1 MQFNKNTSSGRTNII
16 AIIIKSLIGLIVILG
31 LVFFINK
38 VDFPAPKKEIEKIIQ
53 MKILKLLNKKN
64 LSIVIFSLFSFS
76 SFAEDKPV
84 DIWNIEKQE
93 TENISEENLSTES
106 KQVVSESSVYKM
118 QSDKNEDSIKLD
130 QELTSKTIK
139 IAGIYDPQEY
149 GLDINM
155 WSNSDGSTLKKL
167 FNNIDKYELSK
178 DASEILNISLL
189 TNAYYPNQNITDQE
203 FLNFKTKWLI
213 KNSNL
218 DLIEEYLIKNQVT
231 NLHPEL
237 MRYMVDRY
245 LSQSDV
251 KKSCEIFSK
260 IKEPLED
267 EYLSK
272 FNLYCLINY
281 GKNEEAQLILDLKK
295 ELGFS
300 DEYFENKINYLLG
313 YIDELNKEIS
323 ENSILDFHLA
333 HRTNPEF
340 TFEPNKDTPKLIW
353 KYLSSSNLLY
363 KIQDVEI
370 SDIEKISTIEKATHD
385 KIYSEEELFEF
396 YKRFQFNINQLLNT
410 KESYKSLSSIEGK
423 ALVYQRLLLTE
434 EPKLKLEL
442 MKILKDIF
450 KSEGIEDAF
459 DEELRKYLKQIDETD
474 VPSNFTTFY
483 NQYIKSDEI
492 INRRIKYNNKILHQS
507 KLVNYFNGDYAKSK
521 IEEDLDKFLKKI
533 KKDKE
538 YFLSKKD
545 IIFLEALKSDGIEI
559 SKKYENLYKVNKSEM
574 PSDIQKMLDNKEI
587 GAALLRVIEV
597 IGPEK
602 IEDIDDD
609 TVYFIINTLNQ
620 LNTDSI
626 RNKLL
631 LKVLP
636 LKV

>member
-1 MQFNKNTSSGRTNII
+1 
-16 AIIIKSLIGLIVILG
+16 
-31 LVFFINK
+31 
-38 VDFPAPKKEIEKIIQ
+38 
-53 MKILKLLNKKN
+53 MKISKLLNKKN
-64 LSIVIFSLFSFS
+64 LSIVIFSLISLS

-84 DIWNIEKQE
+84 DIWNLEKQE
-93 TENISEENLSTES
+93 SETISEENLSIEN
-106 KQVVSESSVYKM
+106 KQEVSESSIYKM

-139 IAGIYDPQEY
+139 IAGLYDPQEY

-203 FLNFKTKWLI
+203 FLKFKTEWLI

-300 DEYFENKINYLLG
+300 DEYFENKINYLFG
-313 YIDELNKEIS
+313 YIDEANKEIS

-370 SDIEKISTIEKATHD
+370 TDIEKISTIEKATHD
-385 KIYSEEELFEF
+385 KNYSEEELFEF

-459 DEELRKYLKQIDETD
+459 DEELRKSLKQIDETD

-483 NQYIKSDEI
+483 NQYLKSDEI
-492 INRRIKYNNKILHQS
+492 INKRIKYNNKILHQS

-533 KKDKE
+533 KKDKK
-538 YFLSKKD
+538 YSLSKKD

-587 GAALLRVIEV
+587 GAALLRIIEV

>member
-1 MQFNKNTSSGRTNII
+1 
-16 AIIIKSLIGLIVILG
+16 
-31 LVFFINK
+31 
-38 VDFPAPKKEIEKIIQ
+38 
-53 MKILKLLNKKN
+53 MKISKLLNKKN
-64 LSIVIFSLFSFS
+64 LSIVIFSLISLS

-84 DIWNIEKQE
+84 DIWNLEKQE
-93 TENISEENLSTES
+93 SETISEENLSIEN
-106 KQVVSESSVYKM
+106 KQEVSESSIYKM
-118 QSDKNEDSIKLD
+118 QSDKNEVSIKLD

-139 IAGIYDPQEY
+139 IAGLYDPQEY

-189 TNAYYPNQNITDQE
+189 TNAYYPNQNITYQE
-203 FLNFKTKWLI
+203 FLKFKTEWLI

-231 NLHPEL
+231 NLHPGL

-300 DEYFENKINYLLG
+300 DEYFENKINYLFG
-313 YIDELNKEIS
+313 YIDEANKEIS

-340 TFEPNKDTPKLIW
+340 KFEPNKDTPKLIW

-370 SDIEKISTIEKATHD
+370 TDIEKISTIEKATHD
-385 KIYSEEELFEF
+385 KNYSEEELFEF

-459 DEELRKYLKQIDETD
+459 DEELRKSLKQIDETD

-483 NQYIKSDEI
+483 NQYLKSDEI
-492 INRRIKYNNKILHQS
+492 INKRIKYNNKILHQS

-533 KKDKE
+533 KKDKK
-538 YFLSKKD
+538 YSLSKKD
-545 IIFLEALKSDGIEI
+545 IIFIEALKSDGIEI

-587 GAALLRVIEV
+587 GAALLRIIEV

>member
-1 MQFNKNTSSGRTNII
+1 
-16 AIIIKSLIGLIVILG
+16 
-31 LVFFINK
+31 
-38 VDFPAPKKEIEKIIQ
+38 

-93 TENISEENLSTES
+93 TENISEENLSIEN

-139 IAGIYDPQEY
+139 IAGLYDPQEY

-231 NLHPEL
+231 NIHPEL
-237 MRYMVDRY
+237 MQYMVDRY
-245 LSQSDV
+245 LSQSNV

-313 YIDELNKEIS
+313 YIDEVNKEIS

-492 INRRIKYNNKILHQS
+492 INKKIKYNNKILHQS

-521 IEEDLDKFLKKI
+521 IEEDLDNFLKKI

-574 PSDIQKMLDNKEI
+574 PSDIQKMLDNKEV

>member
-1 MQFNKNTSSGRTNII
+1 
-16 AIIIKSLIGLIVILG
+16 
-31 LVFFINK
+31 
-38 VDFPAPKKEIEKIIQ
+38 
-53 MKILKLLNKKN
+53 MKISKLLNKKN
-64 LSIVIFSLFSFS
+64 LSIVIFSLISLS

-84 DIWNIEKQE
+84 DIWNLEKQE
-93 TENISEENLSTES
+93 PETISEENLSIEN
-106 KQVVSESSVYKM
+106 KQEVSESSIYKM

-139 IAGIYDPQEY
+139 IAGLYDPQEY

-203 FLNFKTKWLI
+203 FLKFKTKWLI

-231 NLHPEL
+231 NIHPEL

-300 DEYFENKINYLLG
+300 DEYFENKINYLFG
-313 YIDELNKEIS
+313 YIDEANKEIS

-340 TFEPNKDTPKLIW
+340 KFEPNKDTPKLIW

-370 SDIEKISTIEKATHD
+370 TDIEKISTIEKATHN
-385 KIYSEEELFEF
+385 KNYSEEELFEF
-396 YKRFQFNINQLLNT
+396 YKRFQFSINQLLNT

-459 DEELRKYLKQIDETD
+459 DEELRKSLKQIDETD

-483 NQYIKSDEI
+483 NQHIKSDEI
-492 INRRIKYNNKILHQS
+492 INKRIKYNNKILHQS

-533 KKDKE
+533 KKDKK
-538 YFLSKKD
+538 YSLSKKD

-574 PSDIQKMLDNKEI
+574 PSDIQKMVDNNEI
-587 GAALLRVIEV
+587 GAALLRIIEV
-597 IGPEK
+597 IGTEK
-602 IEDIDDD
+602 IEDMDDD

>member
-1 MQFNKNTSSGRTNII
+1 
-16 AIIIKSLIGLIVILG
+16 
-31 LVFFINK
+31 
-38 VDFPAPKKEIEKIIQ
+38 
-53 MKILKLLNKKN
+53 MKILKLLNKRN
-64 LSIVIFSLFSFS
+64 LSIVIITLLFPFYLV
-76 SFAEDKPV
+76 AEEKPV
-84 DIWNIEKQE
+84 DIWNIDKKEAE
-93 TENISEENLSTES
+93 SISEENLSIEKKEEIS
-106 KQVVSESSVYKM
+106 QSSIYKM
-118 QSDKNEDSIKLD
+118 QSSKNEDSIKLD
-130 QELTSKTIK
+130 QDLSSKTIK
-139 IAGIYDPQEY
+139 IAGLYDPQDY
-149 GLDINM
+149 GLSISM

-167 FNNIDKYELSK
+167 FKSIDKYKLSK

-189 TNAYYPNQNITDQE
+189 TNAYLPNQNITDDE
-203 FLNFKTKWLI
+203 FLKFKTNWLI

-218 DLIEEYLIKNQVT
+218 ELIEEYLIKNQIT

-260 IKEPLED
+260 IKEPLQD

-295 ELGFS
+295 ELGFK
-300 DEYFENKINYLLG
+300 DEYFENKINYLFG
-313 YIDELNKEIS
+313 YIDEANKDIS

-340 TFEPNKDTPKLIW
+340 TFDPKKDTPKLIW
-353 KYLSSSNLLY
+353 KYLSTSNLLY
-363 KIQDVEI
+363 RIQDIEI
-370 SDIEKISTIEKATHD
+370 TDIDKISTIEKATHD
-385 KIYSEEELFEF
+385 KNYSEEDLFEL

-410 KESYKSLSSIEGK
+410 KEFYKSLSSVEGK

-434 EPKLKLEL
+434 EPKLKIEL
-442 MKILKDIF
+442 LKILKDIF
-450 KSEGIEDAF
+450 ESEGIGNAF
-459 DEELRKYLKQIDETD
+459 DLELTKFLEKIDEID

-483 NQYIKSDEI
+483 KQNIKNDKIANKE
-492 INRRIKYNNKILHQS
+492 IKYNNKILHQS

-533 KKDKE
+533 KKDKK

-545 IIFLEALKSDGIEI
+545 IIFLEALKSDGIKI
-559 SKKYENLYKVNKSEM
+559 SKKYENLYEVNKSEM
-574 PSDIQKMLDNKEI
+574 PRDIQEMIDNEEI
-587 GAALLRVIEV
+587 GAALLRIVEV

-609 TVYFIINTLNQ
+609 TVYFIISTLNQ
-620 LNTDSI
+620 LNAGLI
-626 RNKLL
+626 RNRLL

>member
-1 MQFNKNTSSGRTNII
+1 
-16 AIIIKSLIGLIVILG
+16 
-31 LVFFINK
+31 
-38 VDFPAPKKEIEKIIQ
+38 

-93 TENISEENLSTES
+93 TENISEENLSIEN

-139 IAGIYDPQEY
+139 IAGLYDPQEY

-155 WSNSDGSTLKKL
+155 WSNSDGSTIKKL

-203 FLNFKTKWLI
+203 FLKFKTKWLI

-313 YIDELNKEIS
+313 YIDEVNKEIS

-492 INRRIKYNNKILHQS
+492 INKKIKYNNKILHQS

-521 IEEDLDKFLKKI
+521 IEEDLDNFLKKI

-574 PSDIQKMLDNKEI
+574 PSDIQKMLDNKEV

>member
-1 MQFNKNTSSGRTNII
+1 
-16 AIIIKSLIGLIVILG
+16 
-31 LVFFINK
+31 
-38 VDFPAPKKEIEKIIQ
+38 
-53 MKILKLLNKKN
+53 MKILKLLNKRN
-64 LSIVIFSLFSFS
+64 LSIVIITLLFPFYLV
-76 SFAEDKPV
+76 AEEKPV
-84 DIWNIEKQE
+84 DIWNIDKKEAE
-93 TENISEENLSTES
+93 SISEENLSIEKKEEIS
-106 KQVVSESSVYKM
+106 QSSIYKM
-118 QSDKNEDSIKLD
+118 QSSKNEDSIKLD
-130 QELTSKTIK
+130 QDLSSKTIK
-139 IAGIYDPQEY
+139 IAGLYDPQDY
-149 GLDINM
+149 GLSISM

-167 FNNIDKYELSK
+167 FKSIDKYKLSK

-189 TNAYYPNQNITDQE
+189 TNAYLPNQNITDDE
-203 FLNFKTKWLI
+203 FLKFKTNWLI

-218 DLIEEYLIKNQVT
+218 ELIEEYLIKNQIT

-260 IKEPLED
+260 IKEPLQD

-295 ELGFS
+295 ELGFK
-300 DEYFENKINYLLG
+300 DEYFENKINYLFG
-313 YIDELNKEIS
+313 YIDETNKDIS

-340 TFEPNKDTPKLIW
+340 TFEPKKDTPKLIW
-353 KYLSSSNLLY
+353 KYLSTSNLLY
-363 KIQDVEI
+363 RIQDIEI
-370 SDIEKISTIEKATHD
+370 TDIDKISTIEKATHD
-385 KIYSEEELFEF
+385 KNYSEEDLFEF

-410 KESYKSLSSIEGK
+410 KESYKSLSSVEGK

-434 EPKLKLEL
+434 EPKLKIEL
-442 MKILKDIF
+442 LKILKDIF
-450 KSEGIEDAF
+450 ESEGIGNAF
-459 DEELRKYLKQIDETD
+459 DLELTKFLEKIDEID

-483 NQYIKSDEI
+483 KQNIKNDKIANKE
-492 INRRIKYNNKILHQS
+492 IKYNNKILHQS

-533 KKDKE
+533 KKDKK

-545 IIFLEALKSDGIEI
+545 IIFLEALKSDGIKI
-559 SKKYENLYKVNKSEM
+559 SKKYENLYEVNKSEM
-574 PSDIQKMLDNKEI
+574 PRDIQEMIDNEEI
-587 GAALLRVIEV
+587 GAALLRIVEV

-609 TVYFIINTLNQ
+609 TVYFIISTLNQ
-620 LNTDSI
+620 LNAGLI
-626 RNKLL
+626 RNRLL

>member
-1 MQFNKNTSSGRTNII
+1 
-16 AIIIKSLIGLIVILG
+16 
-31 LVFFINK
+31 
-38 VDFPAPKKEIEKIIQ
+38 

-64 LSIVIFSLFSFS
+64 LSIIIISLLLSLPS
-76 SFAEDKPV
+76 IAEEKPV
-84 DIWNIEKQE
+84 DIWNLEKQE
-93 TENISEENLSTES
+93 SDSISEENLSLEKTEQES
-106 KQVVSESSVYKM
+106 KSSIYKM
-118 QSDKNEDSIKLD
+118 QADKNKDSIKLD
-130 QELTSKTIK
+130 QDLTSKTIK
-139 IAGIYDPQEY
+139 IAGLYDPKDY
-149 GLDINM
+149 GLSISM
-155 WSNSDGSTLKKL
+155 WSNSDGLLLNKL
-167 FNNIDKYELSK
+167 FESINKYDLSE
-178 DASEILNISLL
+178 DASEILNILLL
-189 TNAYYPNQNITDQE
+189 TNAYHPSQNITDDE
-203 FLNFKTKWLI
+203 FLKFKTNWLI
-213 KNSNL
+213 KDSNFE
-218 DLIEEYLIKNQVT
+218 LIEEYLIKNQIT

-237 MRYMVDRY
+237 MKYMVDRY
-245 LSQSDV
+245 LSQSDL

-295 ELGFS
+295 ELGFQ
-300 DEYFENKINYLLG
+300 DEYYENKINYLFG
-313 YIDELNKEIS
+313 YIDEANKDVS
-323 ENSILDFHLA
+323 ENSILNFHLA

-340 TFEPNKDTPKLIW
+340 IYEPNKDTPKLIW
-353 KYLSSSNLLY
+353 KYLSTSNLLY
-363 KIQDVEI
+363 KIQDLEI
-370 SDIEKISTIEKATHD
+370 TDIDKISTIEKATHD
-385 KIYSEEELFEF
+385 KNYSEEELFEF
-396 YKRFQFNINQLLNT
+396 YKRFQFNLEQLLNT
-410 KESYKSLSSIEGK
+410 KESYKTLSSIEGK

-450 KSEGIEDAF
+450 ESEDIGNAF
-459 DEELRKYLKQIDETD
+459 DTELAKFLKKIDETD

-483 NQYIKSDEI
+483 NQHIKNDEI
-492 INRRIKYNNKILHQS
+492 TNKKIKYNNKILHQS

-533 KKDKE
+533 KKDKK

-559 SKKYENLYKVNKSEM
+559 SKKYENLYEINKSEM
-574 PSDIQKMLDNKEI
+574 PRDIQEMINNKET
-587 GAALLRVIEV
+587 GAALLRIIEV

-602 IEDIDDD
+602 IEDIDDG

-620 LNTDSI
+620 LNADLI

>member
-1 MQFNKNTSSGRTNII
+1 
-16 AIIIKSLIGLIVILG
+16 
-31 LVFFINK
+31 
-38 VDFPAPKKEIEKIIQ
+38 

-93 TENISEENLSTES
+93 TENISEENLSTENE
-106 KQVVSESSVYKM
+106 QVVSESSVYKM

-139 IAGIYDPQEY
+139 IAGLYDPQEY

-155 WSNSDGSTLKKL
+155 WSNSDGSTIKKL

-189 TNAYYPNQNITDQE
+189 TNAYYPNQNITEQE

-313 YIDELNKEIS
+313 YIDEVNKEIS

-459 DEELRKYLKQIDETD
+459 DEELRKYLKQIDEID

-492 INRRIKYNNKILHQS
+492 INKRIKYNNKILHQS